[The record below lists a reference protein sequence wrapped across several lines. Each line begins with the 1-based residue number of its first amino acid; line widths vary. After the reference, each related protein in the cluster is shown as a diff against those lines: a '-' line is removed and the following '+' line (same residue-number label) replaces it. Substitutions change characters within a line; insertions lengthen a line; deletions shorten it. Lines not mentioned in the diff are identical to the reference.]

1 MIQMVRIDD
10 RLVHGQV
17 AYSWK
22 AFLKYQAIVI
32 ADDDVCNDTFR
43 KPVIKMAAPQ
53 GVKVAIKSIS
63 DAVILLQNPKLAD
76 IKVFVVVSSAKS
88 AYELYKLLETK
99 PVLNLGG
106 SMHKEGAKEFS
117 KAVYLTPEEVN
128 FLDLLYKENVDI
140 DVRQTPAEQAQ
151 DYKTLRSKF

>member
-1 MIQMVRIDD
+1 M
-10 RLVHGQV
+10 
-17 AYSWK
+17 
-22 AFLKYQAIVI
+22 
-32 ADDDVCNDTFR
+32 
-43 KPVIKMAAPQ
+43 
-53 GVKVAIKSIS
+53 
-63 DAVILLQNPKLAD
+63 
-76 IKVFVVVSSAKS
+76 VSSAKS

-140 DVRQTPAEQAQ
+140 DVRQTPAEQPQ
-151 DYKTLRSKF
+151 DYKTLRATF